1 MKAMIFAAGLGT
13 RLKPITDTLP
23 KALVPVGGEPLLHHV
38 IVKLREAGYDD
49 LVVNVHHFASLI
61 EDYLAT
67 HDYGVKIQISDETEA
82 LLETGGGI
90 AHARD
95 LLLPTEEP
103 ILIHNVDILSNLD
116 LAWFRSQVRPEAVST
131 LLVSERKTSRY
142 LLFGPDMRM
151 MGWTNVSTGEVRSPY
166 PPEALEGCK
175 RYAFAGIH
183 NVSPAIFKAFEDAAM
198 PDRFPIMDFYI
209 QQCKNHPFY
218 GVVAQDLKLV
228 DVGKLD
234 SLDQAEEFL
243 NK

>member
-67 HDYGVKIQISDETEA
+67 HDYGVRIQISDETEA

-209 QQCKNHPFY
+209 EQCKNHPFY

-234 SLDQAEEFL
+234 SLYQAEEFL

>member
-209 QQCKNHPFY
+209 EQCKNHPFY

-234 SLDQAEEFL
+234 SLYQAEEFL

>member
-67 HDYGVKIQISDETEA
+67 HDYGVRIQISDETEA

-209 QQCKNHPFY
+209 EQCKNHPFY

>member
-13 RLKPITDTLP
+13 RLKPITDTMP

-49 LVVNVHHFASLI
+49 LVVNVHHFASQI

-67 HDYGVKIQISDETEA
+67 HNFGVRIQISDETEA

-90 AHARD
+90 AHAAP
-95 LLLPTEEP
+95 LLLPCEEP

-116 LAWFRSQVRPEAVST
+116 LAWFRSQVRPEALST

-142 LLFGPDMRM
+142 LLFGPDMRL
-151 MGWTNVSTGEVRSPY
+151 MGWTNVTTGEVRSPY
-166 PPEALEGCK
+166 PLEELSGCR
-175 RYAFAGIH
+175 RYAFSGIH
-183 NVSPAIFKAFEDAAM
+183 NVSPAIFQAFEGAAM

-209 QQCKNHPFY
+209 DQCKNHPFY

-228 DVGKLD
+228 DVGILD

-243 NK
+243 NN